1 MKRKHEL
8 PPPEYEIS
16 IEGLKMTS
24 YHWKKNKTRMVSVKR
39 EWNYSPR
46 PGCMVLTETATFKP
60 LYEKKN

>member
-1 MKRKHEL
+1 
-8 PPPEYEIS
+8 
-16 IEGLKMTS
+16 MTS